1 MQICCTYA
9 VETRADMS
17 TIFRGWLSD
26 SVLGTL
32 DAITD
37 NCNAIYIVAC
47 TKVFRDIAIGKH
59 PIFQCIWHW
68 LRTLRLPVAPEA
80 ALLFNNGARFRV
92 HLDCIAETILRR
104 RMNERTLENASSLE
118 KTARRLTDDI
128 QSMSNY
134 RALYN
139 EIQVR
144 ARYWTLIKAVTVHF
158 PSVF

>member
-1 MQICCTYA
+1 MHLALTAY
-9 VETRADMS
+9 
-17 TIFRGWLSD
+17 
-26 SVLGTL
+26 
-32 DAITD
+32 
-37 NCNAIYIVAC
+37 VA
-47 TKVFRDIAIGKH
+47 
-59 PIFQCIWHW
+59 
-68 LRTLRLPVAPEA
+68 VAPEA

-92 HLDCIAETILRR
+92 HLDCIAETIPRR

-144 ARYWTLIKAVTVHF
+144 ARY
-158 PSVF
+158 